1 MIPPPSAGTGS
12 DLPRLLRPIFIQR
25 AFSGLSSYE
34 DIRSGRRNLPK
45 LAFGLAFILFLLTS
59 LGRFAIR
66 LYRVDKSVHQI
77 GNITVLYVSNIIQL
91 CIIALY
97 PCLYYVADLYFSPLM
112 RRIFTELEDLD
123 VHGHKCTNQVRNGII
138 FYYIAVSI
146 GLILRWVYFYRV
158 LEFTFGVSCVVLAY
172 TFVFSTYAYY
182 ISILA
187 IVKNELRAINKTIK
201 VYLKHGQYEMITK
214 DDIYRL
220 DKKYNTLFNITLR
233 LNENY
238 SILLVMTFLM
248 DTMGMASGIFKVSQ
262 NFIQSYISSSS
273 NSITPLFLHELDWWA
288 HHLCFILWVT
298 DACVSTQQKVSPLFL
313 HELDW
318 WAHHLCFILWV
329 TDACVSTQQKALKST
344 MMAHKL
350 HLHNTNPELT
360 AATGTFRRHLKLQ
373 EMKFTG
379 CDMFEFNYE
388 TMLTILSTMG
398 TYGIILIQ
406 FQIQIASQQ

>member
-12 DLPRLLRPIFIQR
+12 DLPRLLRPIFVQR

-97 PCLYYVADLYFSPLM
+97 PCLYFVADLYFSPLM

-298 DACVSTQQKVSPLFL
+298 DACVSTQQK
-313 HELDW
+313 
-318 WAHHLCFILWV
+318 
-329 TDACVSTQQKALKST
+329 ALKST

>member
-138 FYYIAVSI
+138 FYYIAVS
-146 GLILRWVYFYRV
+146 
-158 LEFTFGVSCVVLAY
+158 
-172 TFVFSTYAYY
+172 
-182 ISILA
+182 